1 MTQAI
6 RERRPRRLPI
16 VRPLML
22 TVFLSLTACSSVIT
36 AFSGPDTLGTR
47 ASGATPA
54 NLAPEQSADTLIKV
68 GDQTRAGGDPGNAVG
83 LYRRAHELAP
93 RDPVPLARA
102 GETLAQMQ
110 SYTEAADAYQAALAI
125 TPGDP
130 ELHRGFANVLLALG
144 KPQLALA
151 HLEIAAS
158 KNSGDPRIFNALGVA
173 HDLSGRH
180 DLAQQDYRQGLAL
193 APDQVSLRNNLGL
206 SQALSGD
213 FNGAVATLSD
223 LVSRPGAT
231 ARNRQNLALVY
242 GLAGDNTHAAAVA
255 RSDLDEGAVRNNLAY
270 FSLLRSLDDVG
281 RTAAILGADVR
292 AARAAAQ
299 PTGTVTDPAIAAAPA
314 PTPDRVSQ
322 NPLPPS
328 EPALAAMPAPIKSA
342 KPAVPKFEREAT
354 PTTALEPADP
364 TPSAKL
370 EVPNQGASR
379 SAKATADSEAAAT
392 QLASAAPMPTA
403 PATPKSE
410 KPKAETAAAEPQT
423 ETAPAEPRA
432 ETATAE
438 PQTDAA
444 LSPTSTALT
453 DAKPKAETSSAEPQ
467 SDAALPAT
475 SAALTDAD
483 PKADMVAQAPQSV
496 AALPPPPVAAPATS
510 EPTSA
515 AHKTP
520 AVAGKRLVVQLG
532 SFQAEANAHKLTSQ
546 LKEKGIAD
554 LVVIH
559 DRDREGRDWYVVR
572 TADFATRE
580 AAEAVAQ
587 SIRDAGQTDARVIR
601 VSSID

>member
-6 RERRPRRLPI
+6 RARRPRRLSI

-36 AFSGPDTLGTR
+36 AFSGKDTLGTR
-47 ASGATPA
+47 ASGATPG
-54 NLAPEQSADTLIKV
+54 NLAPEQSADTMIKV
-68 GDQTRAGGDPGNAVG
+68 ADETRAGGDLGNAVG

-93 RDPVPLARA
+93 SNPVPLARA

-110 SYTEAADAYQAALAI
+110 SYTEAADAYQAALSIA
-125 TPGDP
+125 PGDP

-158 KNSGDPRIFNALGVA
+158 KNTGDPRIFNALGVA
-173 HDLSGRH
+173 HDLGGRH

-213 FNGAVATLSD
+213 FNGAIATLSD

-242 GLAGDNTHAAAVA
+242 GLAGDNTHAALVA
-255 RSDLDEGAVRNNLAY
+255 RSDLDEAAVRNNLAY
-270 FSLLRSLDDVG
+270 FTLLRSLDDVG

-299 PTGTVTDPAIAAAPA
+299 PAGTVTDPAVAAAPA
-314 PTPDRVSQ
+314 PTSARVTQ

-328 EPALAAMPAPIKSA
+328 APALAAMPVPIKPTKQA
-342 KPAVPKFEREAT
+342 MAQPEREAT

-364 TPSAKL
+364 TPSANL
-370 EVPNQGASR
+370 EAPAHTTSQ
-379 SAKATADSEAAAT
+379 SAKATAEGEAAAT
-392 QLASAAPMPTA
+392 QLASTAPVRAKHAAPKA
-403 PATPKSE
+403 E
-410 KPKAETAAAEPQT
+410 KPMPETAAAEPQT
-423 ETAPAEPRA
+423 EAAPP
-432 ETATAE
+432 
-438 PQTDAA
+438 
-444 LSPTSTALT
+444 PTSATLT
-453 DAKPKAETSSAEPQ
+453 DPN
-467 SDAALPAT
+467 
-475 SAALTDAD
+475 
-483 PKADMVAQAPQSV
+483 PKADMASGEPQSV
-496 AALPPPPVAAPATS
+496 AAVPAPVAAPAPS
-510 EPTSA
+510 EPVSP

-520 AVAGKRLVVQLG
+520 AVASKRLVVQLG

-546 LKEKGIAD
+546 LKEKGISD

-559 DRDREGRDWYVVR
+559 DRDRQGRDWYVVR
-572 TADFATRE
+572 TADFATEE

-587 SIRDAGQTDARVIR
+587 SIRNAGQADVRVVRI
-601 VSSID
+601 SSSG